1 MANTD
6 AVQII
11 RLTPGDAERALPL
24 SVEAG
29 WNQVTD
35 DWRFMLEHGTAF
47 GVADGD
53 RLVASALNLPLGPAL
68 SWLSMVLVTKDA
80 RRRGLGTTLL
90 KRCIELGPHVVGL
103 DATELG
109 RPVYLPLGFK
119 DLYRISRYRLE
130 GMPRQVDPPPGVRLA
145 AMSATDLSNIA
156 SFDTEFTLMQRAATL
171 ANLRARMP
179 QLAWAAWQGTK
190 LVGYVLGRDGRL
202 TTQIGPVIADSPR
215 LAMALTY
222 KAMSQAKPPFFIDA
236 LDDQSDYCAW
246 LKESGAVA
254 PRYFIRMV
262 RGEAAGMERAHSIFA
277 IAGPELG

>member
-29 WNQVTD
+29 WNQIAA
-35 DWRFMLEHGTAF
+35 DWRFMLSHGTAF
-47 GVADGD
+47 GVADGE
-53 RLVASALNLPLGPAL
+53 RLEASALNLPLGPAL
-68 SWLSMVLVTKDA
+68 SWISMVLVIKAA

-109 RPVYLPLGFK
+109 RPVYLLLGFK
-119 DLYRISRYRLE
+119 DLYRISRYRVE
-130 GMPRQVDPPPGVRLA
+130 RVPAPAEDVALA
-145 AMSATDLSNIA
+145 PMTASDLASVAAFDSEAT
-156 SFDTEFTLMQRAATL
+156 FMQRGPTL
-171 ANLRARMP
+171 AQLQARMP
-179 QLAWAAWQGTK
+179 QLAWVAWEGSRIA
-190 LVGYVLGRDGRL
+190 GYVLGRDGRL
-202 TTQIGPVIADSPR
+202 TSQIGPVIADSPR
-215 LAMALTY
+215 IAMALTY
-222 KAMSQAKPPFFIDA
+222 KAMSQVKPPFFIDA
-236 LDDQSDYCAW
+236 LDTHTEYVDW
-246 LKESGAVA
+246 LKQSGAVA

-262 RGEAAGMERAHSIFA
+262 RGDTPGLDCTASLFA